1 MIVPTPVSE
10 TAVTRK
16 RDPFIQA
23 LDSIRRR
30 SEACVYAPGAPVVII
45 EEARRLR
52 LSTTPVREALAWL
65 CGEGLI
71 ERAPSGG
78 FLAPRMDA
86 AVVRDRFAFRLLCL
100 ATSLEMTAVVH
111 DRSEP
116 LPSSDAPD
124 HRLAGQLDR
133 MVRGS
138 GNSVL
143 AEAFGRVGRQLLPL
157 AEAERRLFHDRDAEA
172 TAILHLYDAGSAPAL
187 RLALAAYHQ
196 RRMDA
201 APLLVLDLA
210 AERGGDPGEGG

>member
-1 MIVPTPVSE
+1 M
-10 TAVTRK
+10 TRK

-23 LDSIRRR
+23 LDSIRQR
-30 SEACVYAPGAPVVII
+30 SEAGAYAPGSPVVII

-86 AVVRDRFAFRLLCL
+86 AVVRDRFAFRLHCL
-100 ATSLEMTAVVH
+100 TASLDRVGALH
-111 DRSEP
+111 DHSEA
-116 LPSSDAPD
+116 LPSPGAPD
-124 HRLAGQLDR
+124 HRLAGHLDR
-133 MVRGS
+133 MVRGA
-138 GNSVL
+138 GNPVL
-143 AEAFGRVGRQLLPL
+143 AEAFERVGRQLLPL
-157 AEAERRLFHDRDAEA
+157 VGAERRLFHDRDAEA
-172 TAILHLYDAGSAPAL
+172 TAILQLCDAGSGPAL

-210 AERGGDPGEGG
+210 AERGGDTGEGG

>member
-1 MIVPTPVSE
+1 M
-10 TAVTRK
+10 TRK

-23 LDSIRRR
+23 LDSIRQR
-30 SEACVYAPGAPVVII
+30 SEAGAYAPGSPVVII

-78 FLAPRMDA
+78 YLAPRMDA
-86 AVVRDRFAFRLLCL
+86 AVVRDRFAFRLHCL
-100 ATSLEMTAVVH
+100 TASLDRVGALH
-111 DRSEP
+111 DHSEALP
-116 LPSSDAPD
+116 LSAAPD
-124 HRLAGQLDR
+124 HRLAGHLDR
-133 MVRGS
+133 IVRGA
-138 GNSVL
+138 GNPVL
-143 AEAFGRVGRQLLPL
+143 AEAFERVGRQLLPL
-157 AEAERRLFHDRDAEA
+157 VGAERRLFHDRDAEA
-172 TAILHLYDAGSAPAL
+172 TAILQQYDAGSGPAL

-210 AERGGDPGEGG
+210 AERGGDSGEGG

>member
-1 MIVPTPVSE
+1 M
-10 TAVTRK
+10 TRK

-30 SEACVYAPGAPVVII
+30 SEAGAYAPGSPVVII

-71 ERAPSGG
+71 ERAPAGG

-86 AVVRDRFAFRLLCL
+86 SVVSERFAFRLQCL
-100 ATSLEMTAVVH
+100 AASLDKAAVVQ

-116 LPSSDAPD
+116 LPSSAAPAQ
-124 HRLAGQLDR
+124 RLAGHLDR
-133 MVRGS
+133 MVRGA

-143 AEAFGRVGRQLLPL
+143 AEAFERVGRQLLPL
-157 AEAERRLFHDRDAEA
+157 AEAERRLFADRDQEA
-172 TAILHLYDAGSAPAL
+172 TAILQLSDAGSAPAL
-187 RLALAAYHQ
+187 RLALVAYHQ
-196 RRMDA
+196 RRMEA

-210 AERGGDPGEGG
+210 AQRGADPGEGS